1 MPGETSGE
9 VRPTSSGSD
18 AASQEA
24 KEASL
29 LRRPVRLRLASL
41 AFGEASSGYAG
52 QTKTVEKERC
62 GEVRCAHER
71 RERER
76 EKKPVRLVMKLL
88 LIRRKPL
95 RSTVT
100 GSPSSE
106 KSTHPTAS
114 GPPRSSGDL
123 EAVLGPSSNS
133 MDPSFERAGRTDPR
147 SGTKNGFLGERRA
160 VQRRTISFAL
170 SYLLPANPNLG
181 FQRSDPG
188 SGPG

>member
-1 MPGETSGE
+1 
-9 VRPTSSGSD
+9 
-18 AASQEA
+18 
-24 KEASL
+24 
-29 LRRPVRLRLASL
+29 
-41 AFGEASSGYAG
+41 
-52 QTKTVEKERC
+52 
-62 GEVRCAHER
+62 
-71 RERER
+71 
-76 EKKPVRLVMKLL
+76 MKLT

-147 SGTKNGFLGERRA
+147 SGTKNRFPRLTA
-160 VQRRTISFAL
+160 NLQRRTSYFAL
-170 SYLLPANPNLG
+170 SSVQRLLASGKRLFSANGNRLAVNQFLLLLRTCNHQPPTPAFFTTHNL
-181 FQRSDPG
+181 
-188 SGPG
+188 

>member
-1 MPGETSGE
+1 MPAKIVPGRNALRSISGRKAGQE
-9 VRPTSSGSD
+9 QPRSQGCLR
-18 AASQEA
+18 QEA
-24 KEASL
+24 VLEPVCW
-29 LRRPVRLRLASL
+29 RRPVRLRLASL

-71 RERER
+71 RERE
-76 EKKPVRLVMKLL
+76 KKPVRLVMKLT

-123 EAVLGPSSNS
+123 EAVLGPSSQN
-133 MDPSFERAGRTDPR
+133 MDPSFEREGITDPQ
-147 SGTKNGFLGERRA
+147 SGTKNRFP
-160 VQRRTISFAL
+160 RRTESRSTENHFLCSFQ
-170 SYLLPANPNLG
+170 PPI
-181 FQRSDPG
+181 R
-188 SGPG
+188 